1 MRLHRTGRPSMS
13 KTNYGYGYSDP
24 RMPRLDSYVY
34 EVRYSASP
42 HGHQVVKRSVVHRD
56 VVKVIASGLTREAA
70 EGYIK
75 LLKEE

>member
-1 MRLHRTGRPSMS
+1 
-13 KTNYGYGYSDP
+13 
-24 RMPRLDSYVY
+24 MPRLDSYVY

-42 HGHQVVKRSVVHRD
+42 HRHQVVKRSVVHQG
-56 VVKVIASGLTREAA
+56 VVEVLASGLTREVA

>member
-1 MRLHRTGRPSMS
+1 MS
-13 KTNYGYGYSDP
+13 KTKYGYGWTDP

-42 HGHQVVKRSVVHRD
+42 HRHQVVKRSLVHEY
-56 VVKVIASGLTREAA
+56 VVKVVASGLTREAA

>member
-1 MRLHRTGRPSMS
+1 MRLHQTGRPSMS
-13 KTNYGYGYSDP
+13 KTDYRWYDLKSD
-24 RMPRLDSYVY
+24 YVY

-42 HGHQVVKRSVVHRD
+42 YRHQVVKRSLALNY
-56 VVKVIASGLTREAA
+56 VVKVLASGLTREAA